1 MGEGGEMLT
10 VHVGLAQGAGGGWSG
25 DGHLEGA
32 EVGSCRVYQEMQKV
46 EWDGM
51 GEAFEA
57 SSCAA
62 ALERCRES
70 ERERKSH

>member
-1 MGEGGEMLT
+1 MWGWPRELEGME
-10 VHVGLAQGAGGGWSG
+10 G
-25 DGHLEGA
+25 DGHLEGTEA
-32 EVGSCRVYQEMQKV
+32 SSCRVYQEMQKV